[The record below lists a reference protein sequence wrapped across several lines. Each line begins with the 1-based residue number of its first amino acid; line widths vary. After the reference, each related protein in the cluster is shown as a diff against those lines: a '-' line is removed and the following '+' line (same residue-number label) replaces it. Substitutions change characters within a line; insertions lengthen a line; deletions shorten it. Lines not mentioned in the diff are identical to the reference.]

1 MRKPVL
7 KDYDTSK
14 WYIATAVGCLACPV
28 GYVWLIVNTVIEFR
42 KHIRKNRAILYSGLG
57 AAIFSLT
64 YFIIFSMTSDEDDFL
79 MGLSF
84 MWLPQAIMAVYLFIV
99 YAIHARRSRKLSAC
113 LMLIKDDHITSTE
126 ELADILGVRE
136 SGVNRLAASLIR
148 KGFLEGAEIDK
159 AQHEIIF
166 RKSVW
171 AKQKAVCRYCGASLI
186 VDYGHTL
193 ICEYCGQALSVE
205 SNNRT
210 ERA

>member
-1 MRKPVL
+1 MNDFDK
-7 KDYDTSK
+7 SK
-14 WYIATAVGCLACPV
+14 WYYATAVGCFAFPV
-28 GYVWLIVNTVIEFR
+28 GYVWLIVNTVIEFK
-42 KHIRKNRAILYSGLG
+42 KHIRKNSAILYSGLG
-57 AAIFSLT
+57 AAVFSLT
-64 YFIIFSMTSDEDDFL
+64 YFILFVMTSEEDDYL
-79 MGLSF
+79 TGLSF

-99 YAIHARRSRKLSAC
+99 YPIHARRSRKLSGC
-113 LMLIKDDHITSTE
+113 LTLIKDDHITSTE

-136 SGVNRLAASLIR
+136 SGVHRLVSSLIR

-193 ICEYCGQALSVE
+193 ICDYCGQALSVE

-210 ERA
+210 ERRA

>member
-1 MRKPVL
+1 MDHSEQQIPFRSV
-7 KDYDTSK
+7 YDDEHAKIKNLLLGSAKMLVYTMTFI
-14 WYIATAVGCLACPV
+14 IALSVIAC
-28 GYVWLIVNTVIEFR
+28 
-42 KHIRKNRAILYSGLG
+42 
-57 AAIFSLT
+57 
-64 YFIIFSMTSDEDDFL
+64 FIIFME
-79 MGLSF
+79 MQKNGVPAVAGLVA
-84 MWLPQAIMAVYLFIV
+84 LGTIMAVYLFIV
-99 YAIHARRSRKLSAC
+99 YPIHARRSRKLSGC
-113 LMLIKDDHITSTE
+113 LTLIKDDHITSTE

-136 SGVNRLAASLIR
+136 SGVHRLVSSLIR

-193 ICEYCGQALSVE
+193 ICDYCGQALSVE

-210 ERA
+210 ERRA